1 MRCQAELDAANV
13 FILTCEKGDSTPP
26 NFGGTGSMGQSS
38 PSLEGGAA
46 DRQGETQFVV
56 LGSELETDVGQ
67 PTGMR
72 MGKKETWHCWDC
84 ERA

>member
-1 MRCQAELDAANV
+1 
-13 FILTCEKGDSTPP
+13 
-26 NFGGTGSMGQSS
+26 MGQSS

-72 MGKKETWHCWDC
+72 MGKRDLALLVL
-84 ERA
+84 RAHLNNPGKAKPV